1 MQHEQDHNSPKP
13 ERPNSK
19 TLFGATPTEQP
30 ARKATRP
37 IAALPVASDNVTSK
51 SERPPKTVRMS
62 AHRAHR
68 HFFAPAPTTTGQF
81 EQMIEQIDDHIK
93 LERRWAHNLAHQAED
108 AGFET
113 AGEKL
118 HAAMSALDDIRALLD
133 DAKEALEDDAE
144 KASGVTVKLV

>member
-1 MQHEQDHNSPKP
+1 MCTNGI
-13 ERPNSK
+13 N
-19 TLFGATPTEQP
+19 
-30 ARKATRP
+30 
-37 IAALPVASDNVTSK
+37 
-51 SERPPKTVRMS
+51 
-62 AHRAHR
+62 
-68 HFFAPAPTTTGQF
+68 TGQF

-93 LERRWAHNLAHQAED
+93 LERRWAHNLDHQAED

>member
-1 MQHEQDHNSPKP
+1 MQHAQDHNSPKP

-62 AHRAHR
+62 AHRAHH
-68 HFFAPAPTTTGQF
+68 HFFAPAPTTTGQRGQSVAC
-81 EQMIEQIDDHIK
+81 E
-93 LERRWAHNLAHQAED
+93 
-108 AGFET
+108 
-113 AGEKL
+113 
-118 HAAMSALDDIRALLD
+118 ALDDIRALLD

>member
-1 MQHEQDHNSPKP
+1 MCTNGI
-13 ERPNSK
+13 N
-19 TLFGATPTEQP
+19 
-30 ARKATRP
+30 
-37 IAALPVASDNVTSK
+37 
-51 SERPPKTVRMS
+51 
-62 AHRAHR
+62 
-68 HFFAPAPTTTGQF
+68 TGQF

-93 LERRWAHNLAHQAED
+93 LERRWAPNLAHQAEA

-113 AGEKL
+113 AAEKL